1 MGKLR
6 SDVMKDFTRALS
18 SRYGVSIA
26 KQAISKASLTEK
38 SALTGRTIAEVVGN
52 AKKLRA
58 DMLKPIAKQ
67 GIRLGEAMIAKSQF
81 GNLSA
86 DDKHLLVKFLKR
98 RAVAV
103 EMLGEF
109 PLTQEDYEDF
119 HARATDLVARLRAMT
134 VGAIPANV
142 PADGFAAEVEASL
155 IKAGYRQ
162 VLNERPW
169 PLVSKTFS
177 TAVGNRPVEMTSTI
191 APAEHLGRSRDL
203 PRGLIASGY
212 PQGVHGYMCHSAD
225 SKHAVNLAVSK
236 LSRGV
241 FKSIAPLVVSLVR
254 RHSAQLHRPFVYAYV
269 EREEMRHYANLPP
282 VELESHALARHRIP
296 CRRLVHQHAALVA
309 GGSGAPV
316 VAGRVGG

>member
-38 SALTGRTIAEVVGN
+38 SALTGRTIAEVVDN

-142 PADGFAAEVEASL
+142 PADGFAAEVEALARS
-155 IKAGYRQ
+155 IEGSGRQ
-162 VLNERPW
+162 
-169 PLVSKTFS
+169 
-177 TAVGNRPVEMTSTI
+177 
-191 APAEHLGRSRDL
+191 D
-203 PRGLIASGY
+203 RG
-212 PQGVHGYMCHSAD
+212 
-225 SKHAVNLAVSK
+225 
-236 LSRGV
+236 
-241 FKSIAPLVVSLVR
+241 F
-254 RHSAQLHRPFVYAYV
+254 
-269 EREEMRHYANLPP
+269 
-282 VELESHALARHRIP
+282 HALQPATQHLFAQAGAQ
-296 CRRLVHQHAALVA
+296 RL
-309 GGSGAPV
+309 P
-316 VAGRVGG
+316 